1 MLVFLG
7 KISTMM
13 HQSERIVGRGETANK
28 MRERP
33 RLNYFVDGQRLCRTT
48 FKFLHAYVLYY
59 NALFL
64 LLRYAIRTTVEHTV

>member
-28 MRERP
+28 MREGP
-33 RLNYFVDGQRLCRTT
+33 RLNYFVDGNGCAELRSSFFMRT
-48 FKFLHAYVLYY
+48 YC
-59 NALFL
+59 
-64 LLRYAIRTTVEHTV
+64 ITTHCFFF